1 MKEIALILPPWLPVP
16 AVKGGA
22 IETLMTLLAD
32 ENEKYGKV
40 RSSVFSIYDKEACAQ
55 SKKYIDSDF
64 YFIKLKKSKL
74 ISKSIHFASRV
85 FRKLFVHDFILSEYY
100 RKVFSIC
107 RKKCFDAIIAEG
119 GEYFEFR
126 RFSRQFGREKM
137 YLHIH
142 CHLQLRPD
150 LAGIFGNTI
159 SVSHYVNN
167 AWIQSCKDKTSEEGQ
182 KHYVVVNAVD
192 EELFTK
198 EVSLEE
204 KKAIRTSV
212 GISDDDILLL
222 YIGRIIE
229 VKGVFELIQA
239 TLSIK
244 NPKVKL
250 LVIGSIN
257 FAKDETSPYLKKI
270 TELIKNNP
278 QKIKQLGY
286 IDNKEV
292 YKYAKSADIRVL
304 PSKWEEAG
312 SLALI
317 ESLHAGI
324 PIIITRSG
332 GMPEVICH
340 DGAVIIEKDE
350 NLVQNIADAVEV
362 IISQPEKMKQMQKA
376 NSVQSQKFRKS
387 EFYDTFVKIFDAKE
401 I

>member
-1 MKEIALILPPWLPVP
+1 MKEIALILPPYLPVP

-40 RSSVFSIYDKEACAQ
+40 RFSIFSIFDEDAFSLSQ
-55 SKKYIDSDF
+55 KYSHSDF
-64 YFIKLKKSKL
+64 YFIKLTHSKL

-85 FRKLFVHDFILSEYY
+85 YRKLCMHDFILSEYY
-100 RKVFSIC
+100 RKVFAIC
-107 RKKCFDAIIAEG
+107 KKNHFDAIIAEG
-119 GEYFEFR
+119 GAYFEFR
-126 RFSRQFGREKM
+126 HFAKYFGREKL
-137 YLHIH
+137 YLHLH
-142 CHLQLRPD
+142 SHLLLKSD
-150 LAGIFGNTI
+150 YAGIFGNTI
-159 SVSHYVNN
+159 SVSYYVNN
-167 AWIQSCKDKTSEEGQ
+167 AWIQSCKGKNSENGQ
-182 KHYVVVNAVD
+182 KNYVVVNAVD
-192 EELFTK
+192 EDLFTK
-198 EVSLEE
+198 TVSPEE
-204 KKAIRTSV
+204 RKAIRASI
-212 GISDDDILLL
+212 GISDDEILLL

-229 VKGVFELIQA
+229 VKGVLELIQA

-257 FAKDETSPYLKKI
+257 FAKNETSPYLQKI
-270 TELIKNNP
+270 TELINANP

-312 SLALI
+312 SLALV

-332 GMPEVICH
+332 GMPEVVTD
-340 DGAVIIEKDE
+340 DGAIIIEKNE
-350 NLVQNIADAVEV
+350 NLVQNIAVAVET
-362 IISQPEKMKQMQKA
+362 IISQPAKMAQMQKA
-376 NSVQSQKFRKS
+376 NNMQSQKFRKS
-387 EFYDTFVKIFDAKE
+387 QFYDDFVKIFDAKE
-401 I
+401 N

>member
-32 ENEKYGKV
+32 ENEKYSKV
-40 RSSVFSIYDKEACAQ
+40 RFSIFSIYDKEAYFQ
-55 SKKYIDSDF
+55 SQNYTASDF
-64 YFIKLKKSKL
+64 YFIRLTKSKI
-74 ISKSIHFASRV
+74 ISKSVHFASRV
-85 FRKLFVHDFILSEYY
+85 FRKLFAHDFILSEYY

-107 RKKCFDAIIAEG
+107 KKMHFDAIIAEG

-126 RFSRQFGREKM
+126 RFSRQFGREKL

-142 CHLQLRPD
+142 CHLRLRPD
-150 LAGIFGNTI
+150 FAGIFGNTI

-167 AWIQSCKDKTSEEGQ
+167 AWIQSCKGKNSDNEQ
-182 KHYVVVNAVD
+182 KNYVVVNAVD
-192 EELFTK
+192 EDLFIK
-198 EVSLEE
+198 EVSPDE
-204 KKAIRTSV
+204 KKSIRSSL
-212 GISDDDILLL
+212 GIDDDDILLL

-229 VKGVFELIQA
+229 VKGVMELIQA
-239 TLSIK
+239 TLSIN

-257 FAKDETSPYLKKI
+257 FAKNETSTYLQKV
-270 TELIKNNP
+270 TDLINANP

-286 IDNKEV
+286 IDNKKV

-312 SLALI
+312 SLALV

-332 GMPEVICH
+332 GMPEVVSQ

-350 NLVQNIADAVEV
+350 NLVKNIANAVES

-376 NSVQSQKFRKS
+376 NAIQSQMFRKS
-387 EFYDTFVKIFDAKE
+387 QFYNAFVKVFNEKE
-401 I
+401 N